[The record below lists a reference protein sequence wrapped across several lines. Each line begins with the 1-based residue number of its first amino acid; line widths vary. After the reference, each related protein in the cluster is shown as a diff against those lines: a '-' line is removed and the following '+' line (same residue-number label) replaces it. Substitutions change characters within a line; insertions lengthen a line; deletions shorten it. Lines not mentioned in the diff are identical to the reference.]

1 MAITAT
7 IGTGDPASSPSIARF
22 LRRPGGQAREAVP
35 GDTGLLAQ
43 GSDDTDA
50 AKTLARQIGLS
61 EPQTI
66 RSGQTLVLSVRLSM
80 PSPLDVQLSCRPNGG
95 GRMDNRDT
103 LILACTGNQDVR
115 LDNVVGRLQLAWS

>member
-7 IGTGDPASSPSIARF
+7 IGTGDPVSSPSIARF

-80 PSPLDVQLSCRPNGG
+80 PSPLDVQLSCRPQWEEAGWTTEI
-95 GRMDNRDT
+95 R
-103 LILACTGNQDVR
+103 
-115 LDNVVGRLQLAWS
+115 